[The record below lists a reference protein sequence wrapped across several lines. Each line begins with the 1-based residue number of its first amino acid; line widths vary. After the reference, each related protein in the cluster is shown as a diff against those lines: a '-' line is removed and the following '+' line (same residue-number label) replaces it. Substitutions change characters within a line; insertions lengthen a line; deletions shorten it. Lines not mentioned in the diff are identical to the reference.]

1 MRKCEQAVLTHSRW
15 RSETEARKTYG
26 TVHTHTQHTAYSAS
40 GGKQMNVAAVGTK
53 PALGVI
59 TSNVHYW
66 GGSGLGWIVKRMVR
80 PVG

>member
-1 MRKCEQAVLTHSRW
+1 MALLKLKLIRR
-15 RSETEARKTYG
+15 
-26 TVHTHTQHTAYSAS
+26 TVSCTPTAYSAS

-59 TSNVHYW
+59 ASNVHYW
-66 GGSGLGWIVKRMVR
+66 SGGGLGCIVKRMVR